1 MGSLAEFFTW
11 DKISGIALF
20 IAKPLVIL
28 IVCKFIINALL
39 KISDGVMEKTKL
51 DKGIQGFAKSAI
63 KIGLWVLTLIFI
75 ADSLGVNTAS
85 LVALMSVASLALS
98 LSVQGLFTN
107 VFSGITILM
116 TKPFVVGDYVEV
128 AGVAGTVKDISL
140 MRTTLTTPDNK
151 IELIPNGDIAAQN
164 IINYSTAPLRR
175 VDLKVSASYDATTE
189 QVKAAVMDVINADS
203 RIKQDEGHEPF
214 VRISNY
220 NSNDIEYTIRVWV
233 DNADYWG
240 VYFDTLENIRESF
253 AKHGVEFSYP
263 HTMVHMVGDKKK
275 LFDLGKKD

>member
-1 MGSLAEFFTW
+1 
-11 DKISGIALF
+11 
-20 IAKPLVIL
+20 
-28 IVCKFIINALL
+28 
-39 KISDGVMEKTKL
+39 
-51 DKGIQGFAKSAI
+51 
-63 KIGLWVLTLIFI
+63 
-75 ADSLGVNTAS
+75 
-85 LVALMSVASLALS
+85 
-98 LSVQGLFTN
+98 
-107 VFSGITILM
+107 
-116 TKPFVVGDYVEV
+116 
-128 AGVAGTVKDISL
+128 
-140 MRTTLTTPDNK
+140 MRKTLTTPDNK

>member
-51 DKGIQGFAKSAI
+51 DKGIQGFAKSAL
-63 KIGLWVLTLIFI
+63 KIALWVLTLIFV

-128 AGVAGTVKDISL
+128 AGVAGTVKEISL

-175 VDLKVSASYDATTE
+175 VDLKVSASYDSTTE